1 MNDLSR
7 KSLFGFIL
15 APLLVCTPQIG
26 SAQEGGSSDPVT
38 AGAAELLEQSGVIV
52 RQSRLG
58 EGLLILERQLRH
70 AEAIER
76 LVNLLG
82 PDAMI
87 EVAPGQFRNFADT
100 PAGIRARIE
109 LMRLEREY
117 QDITKPPPTSQ
128 GPQASR
134 DDGSSVDIEAMIERR
149 LSEMSPSQPQTQA
162 TPEAP
167 REDPIP
173 PISLRE
179 IYGSGDDL
187 MAILQFG
194 EDLVRVRSGDVLG
207 RGVHV
212 VRVERN
218 GVRIERLGQE
228 FLLSIPG

>member
-1 MNDLSR
+1 MTEFSR
-7 KSLFGFIL
+7 QALLGLIL
-15 APLLVCTPQIG
+15 APLLLCAPRIG
-26 SAQEGGSSDPVT
+26 LAQEGGSSDPVT
-38 AGAAELLEQSGVIV
+38 AGAADLLEESGVIV

-70 AEAIER
+70 AEAVER

-100 PAGIRARIE
+100 PAGMRARIE

-117 QDITKPPPTSQ
+117 QEITQPPPTSR
-128 GPQASR
+128 GPQATR
-134 DDGSSVDIEAMIERR
+134 DDGSSVDIDAMIERR
-149 LSEMSPSQPQTQA
+149 ISEMSPSRPQA
-162 TPEAP
+162 EAPPEAP

-179 IYGSGDDL
+179 VYGSGDDL
-187 MAILQFG
+187 TAILQFG

-207 RGVHV
+207 RGVRV
-212 VRVERN
+212 IRVERS